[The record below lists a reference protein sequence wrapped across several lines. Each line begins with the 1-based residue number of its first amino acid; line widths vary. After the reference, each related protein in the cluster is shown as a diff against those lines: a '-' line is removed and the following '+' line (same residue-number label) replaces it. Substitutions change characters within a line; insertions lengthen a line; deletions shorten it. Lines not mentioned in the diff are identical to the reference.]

1 VTERAEYTYVVTR
14 HAPVWDVPGIC
25 WVAVACRMHGDGTI
39 EWCLEYWDDRGEAD
53 VDDET
58 PDEQSAVDRAAQEF
72 GIQAEEW
79 RSGPQP
85 WGKPEC

>member
-1 VTERAEYTYVVTR
+1 
-14 HAPVWDVPGIC
+14 
-25 WVAVACRMHGDGTI
+25 
-39 EWCLEYWDDRGEAD
+39 